1 MDKRVLAEALALE
14 VIKETIATM
23 MDAQPI
29 TVIGQE
35 HPAKSTWKKLVKR
48 KLKWTKHIKRFYRT

>member
-29 TVIGQE
+29 TVVGQE
-35 HPAKSTWKKLVKR
+35 HPAKKVHGKSS
-48 KLKWTKHIKRFYRT
+48 

>member
-29 TVIGQE
+29 TAIGQTKYIE
-35 HPAKSTWKKLVKR
+35 KARKEKAKVDEAHKKIL
-48 KLKWTKHIKRFYRT
+48 

>member
-23 MDAQPI
+23 MDTQPI
-29 TVIGQE
+29 TVVGQE
-35 HPAKSTWKKLVKR
+35 HPAKKVHGKSS
-48 KLKWTKHIKRFYRT
+48 